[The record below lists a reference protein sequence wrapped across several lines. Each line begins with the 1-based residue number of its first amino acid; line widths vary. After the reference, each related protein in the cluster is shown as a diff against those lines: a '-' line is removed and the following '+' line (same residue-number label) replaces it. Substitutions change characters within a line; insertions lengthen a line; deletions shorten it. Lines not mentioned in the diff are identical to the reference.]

1 MPSVVILAAIPLL
14 AVVRVDRLL
23 GPLGIGPDR
32 HETLS
37 GRVRGYRRD
46 AFRDAMAR
54 YLPS

>member
-37 GRVRGYRRD
+37 GRLRGYHRD